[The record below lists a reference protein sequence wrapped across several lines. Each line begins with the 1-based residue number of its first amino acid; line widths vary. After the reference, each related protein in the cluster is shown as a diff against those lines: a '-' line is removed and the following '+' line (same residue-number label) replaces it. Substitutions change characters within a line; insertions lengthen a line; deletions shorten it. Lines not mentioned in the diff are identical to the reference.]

1 MKDVFL
7 KKWEYAGDRVRLVY
21 RDGTVAFVSKTD
33 FDRAFGCIVSA
44 PKADVVRDFV
54 IGTDDDVFL
63 ECMGANKADQ
73 LPAKP
78 KLVKPKRYPQI
89 AKRLKRHLTVRNE
102 KDVVSLGFTKTAS
115 KKKNGRYRKTFCYDA
130 SRDVGYP
137 CSINVATDN
146 GKVAVMEYELPLFF
160 HQDSMDVPDS
170 KVMEHLDFFFTACFR
185 KLGLEYVVGPI
196 LDSEEN
202 PIEWSTAI
210 DLDEIAV
217 SHALKYEDIYMARCG
232 FGGIIYP
239 CRDAKGNL
247 WLIEVFCD
255 KLSEKMQEELGLRGV
270 YIKLYLTK
278 LARRKGEPFKVVI
291 HHR

>member
-44 PKADVVRDFV
+44 PKADIVRDFV
-54 IGTDDDVFL
+54 NGTDDDVFI
-63 ECMGANKADQ
+63 EYMDAIKADRS
-73 LPAKP
+73 PAKP

-89 AKRLKRHLTVRNE
+89 VKRLKRHLTVRNE
-102 KDVVSLGFTKTAS
+102 KDAVSLGFTKVET
-115 KKKNGRYRKTFCYDA
+115 KKKNGRYVKTFCYDA
-130 SRDVGYP
+130 SRDVGFP
-137 CSINVATDN
+137 CSITVATDN

-160 HQDSMDVPDS
+160 HQDSVDVPDS

-210 DLDEIAV
+210 NLDEIAV

-232 FGGIIYP
+232 LGGIIYP
-239 CRDAKGNL
+239 CRDAKGNI
-247 WLIEVFCD
+247 WLVEVFSD
-255 KLSEKMQEELGLRGV
+255 KLSEEMQEEQGLHGV

-278 LARRKGEPFKVVI
+278 LVRRKGEPFKVVI